1 MKTTPQ
7 AIKAMAES
15 EGDCYPRKDVRKMRK
30 RIMKAKQETENE
42 FTTSITNA
50 STGR

>member
-7 AIKAMAES
+7 AREAMAES

-30 RIMKAKQETENE
+30 LIMRTRQEQENQDDRP
-42 FTTSITNA
+42 TSITE
-50 STGR
+50 GR